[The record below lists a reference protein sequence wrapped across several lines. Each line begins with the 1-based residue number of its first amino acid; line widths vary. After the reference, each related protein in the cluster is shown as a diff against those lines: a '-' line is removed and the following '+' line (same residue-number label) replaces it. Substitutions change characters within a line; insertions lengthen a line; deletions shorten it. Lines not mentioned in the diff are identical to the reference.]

1 MSLQDK
7 LDEVYPFLFEFDLDK
22 KISLFELLNHY
33 FLYHYNNEKRVFEIY
48 ESKEQERLYER
59 DKTFYQELSE
69 QDITIRSATEAELGP
84 GVLGQYDSRSN
95 TILLLYSLAAD
106 EMRKTREHE
115 LCHYDRTT
123 QGLRVYDRGK
133 EEHETRRETNTLEPG
148 YA

>member
-1 MSLQDK
+1 MNLQDK
-7 LDEVYPFLFEFDLDK
+7 IDEVYPFSFEFDLDK
-22 KISLFELLNHY
+22 KSSLSGLLNQY
-33 FLYHYNNEKRVFEIY
+33 FLYHYNNEKRVFKIY
-48 ESKEQERLYER
+48 GIKEKENLYER

-69 QDITIRSATEAELGP
+69 QNITIRSATEAELGA

-115 LCHYDRTT
+115 LCHYDRAI